1 MTMNN
6 TPQHENDKYELRK
19 LSPRKFVKTVSIIAG
34 LIFLVSVL
42 FLVLFPDPFINT
54 FAKNK
59 ITNAFTE
66 AYPEYSILLG
76 EMHYSIWDNRL
87 ECDSISLQTKDSTFT
102 SSLNSFSVSGI
113 NCIKIIFQNEFGHTT
128 LSSSVFESQ
137 NIVLRFHKTQKEL
150 RLGRLYFS
158 VMDSLI
164 MLDSIKYHPAI
175 NDAQFFSKSKFRQTR
190 ARLDIS
196 KIEIK
201 GFDFLSFLKGDK
213 YAVRKIS
220 MNEVFAD
227 VLLNKDKPK
236 DENEPNPQMPNE
248 LFSSLKEIINIDS
261 LEITNGRLKYSERFK
276 INAIPGVIT
285 FNKFNILASGISNQ
299 TAEHETTIIHAEGLF
314 MNTAPMKVFMAIPL
328 TSKKFSLRYSG
339 TVGKMQV
346 AELNKFLEPVE
357 NKHIS
362 SGVIQSAV
370 YDINVNSG
378 QAGGSL
384 RVEYSDLKIANFNT
398 NAGAVSTGVLNRIS
412 NYVGNMFIIRTTNL
426 PDDKGMIKIGEIN
439 YIRKPQEYFFQFLWL
454 SLRSGVGDVVG
465 F

>member
-6 TPQHENDKYELRK
+6 TPQHENKKNNLRNF
-19 LSPRKFVKTVSIIAG
+19 SPRKFVKTISIIVG
-34 LIFLVSVL
+34 IIFLVSVL
-42 FLVLFPDPFINT
+42 LLILFPDPFINT
-54 FAKNK
+54 FAKSK
-59 ITNAFTE
+59 IANAFTE
-66 AYPEYSILLG
+66 AFPEYSILLG

-102 SSLNSFSVSGI
+102 SSLKSFSVSGI
-113 NCIKIIFQNEFGHTT
+113 NWIKIIFQNDFDHTT
-128 LSSSVFESQ
+128 LSSSVIDAQ
-137 NIVLRFHKTQKEL
+137 NIVLRLQKTQKEL
-150 RLGRLYFS
+150 RLGRLHFS

-196 KIEIK
+196 KMEIK
-201 GFDFLSFLKGDK
+201 GFDFLSFIKGDK
-213 YAVRKIS
+213 YAAKKIS

-236 DENEPNPQMPNE
+236 DENEPNPKMPNE
-248 LFSSLKEIINIDS
+248 LFSSIKEIIDIDS
-261 LEITNGRLKYSERFK
+261 LEITNGRLKYSERFE

-299 TAEHETTIIHAEGLF
+299 TAKPETTIINASGLF

-339 TVGKMQV
+339 TVDKMDV
-346 AELNKFLEPVE
+346 EELNKFLEPVE
-357 NKHIS
+357 NKHVN
-362 SGVIQSAV
+362 SGVIQSAR
-370 YDINVNSG
+370 YNINVNSG
-378 QAGGSL
+378 QARGSL
-384 RVEYSDLKIANFNT
+384 RVEYSDLKIVNFNNNT
-398 NAGAVSTGVLNRIS
+398 GSISTGILNRIS
-412 NYVGNMFIIRTTNL
+412 NYVGNMFIIRSTNL
-426 PDDKGMIKIGEIN
+426 PDGKEPMKIGEIN